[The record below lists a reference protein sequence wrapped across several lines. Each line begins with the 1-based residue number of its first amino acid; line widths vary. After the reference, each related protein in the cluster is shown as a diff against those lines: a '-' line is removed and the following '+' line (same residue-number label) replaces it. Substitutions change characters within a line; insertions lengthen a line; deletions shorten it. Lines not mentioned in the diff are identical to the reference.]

1 MRDLGRVMQ
10 QRQAEL
16 RRLTAELQQTQTEL
30 LFTQVLFSIFKFE
43 IL

>member
-30 LFTQVLFSIFKFE
+30 LFTQVFQFK
-43 IL
+43 IQI